1 MDTKK
6 LRQKILDLAIRGK
19 LVPQDPN
26 DEPASVLLE
35 RIRAEKEQ
43 LIKEGKIKRSKKSA
57 STDKSHYENPP
68 FEIPESWEWTTV
80 SAISQSILYGVS
92 ESAKSRGKY
101 RLLRITDIQNNNVQW
116 DNVPYT
122 DFDNKKAESYLLNDG
137 DILFARTGA
146 TVGKSYL
153 VQGLTEK
160 AIYAS
165 YLIRVQTYN
174 AVLPRYVK
182 FYFESG
188 YYWEQIERESVGVG
202 QPNVNGSILGNLHIP
217 IPPIHEQN
225 QIVLELTKWMDI
237 IDAIEDGKLELE
249 SYIRLSKSKIL
260 DLAISG
266 KLVPQDPNDEPAI
279 ELLKRINPNFVPCD
293 NSHYEN
299 LPEGWTICKIS
310 DLCKIENGFAFSSD
324 DYKTSGIPLIRIS
337 NITNNTID
345 LSDCVYIENIEI
357 NDKYIISKGDLLIA
371 MSGATTGKMG
381 VYKNNNIS
389 FLNQRVCNVKIID
402 NSVLVHS
409 YRNYFLQSKVSEILT
424 LAYGGAQPNIS
435 TTMIGNFEILLPP
448 YNEQER
454 IVSTI
459 EFIFTQ
465 INSITTEL

>member
-1 MDTKK
+1 MIGTEV
-6 LRQKILDLAIRGK
+6 L
-19 LVPQDPN
+19 PN
-26 DEPASVLLE
+26 DLLLNITGGSLG
-35 RIRAEKEQ
+35 RC
-43 LIKEGKIKRSKKSA
+43 
-57 STDKSHYENPP
+57 
-68 FEIPESWEWTTV
+68 
-80 SAISQSILYGVS
+80 AI
-92 ESAKSRGKY
+92 
-101 RLLRITDIQNNNVQW
+101 
-116 DNVPYT
+116 VPYYI
-122 DFDNKKAESYLLNDG
+122 DRGNVSQHVCIIRPIIVKAEYLHLF
-137 DILFARTGA
+137 ILSSFFTRTMKITGSGREGLPKYNLENMLLPLPSLSEQAR
-146 TVGKSYL
+146 
-153 VQGLTEK
+153 
-160 AIYAS
+160 
-165 YLIRVQTYN
+165 
-174 AVLPRYVK
+174 
-182 FYFESG
+182 
-188 YYWEQIERESVGVG
+188 
-202 QPNVNGSILGNLHIP
+202 
-217 IPPIHEQN
+217 
-225 QIVLELTKWMDI
+225 IVDEVAKWNKI
-237 IDAIEDGKLELE
+237 IDEIEDDKLELE
-249 SYIRLSKSKIL
+249 SYVKQIKSKIL

-266 KLVPQDPNDEPAI
+266 KLVPQVPNDEPAI
-279 ELLKRINPNFVPCD
+279 ELLRRINPAFQPCD

-299 LPEGWTICKIS
+299 VPEGWTICKIS

-465 INSITTEL
+465 INTITAEL